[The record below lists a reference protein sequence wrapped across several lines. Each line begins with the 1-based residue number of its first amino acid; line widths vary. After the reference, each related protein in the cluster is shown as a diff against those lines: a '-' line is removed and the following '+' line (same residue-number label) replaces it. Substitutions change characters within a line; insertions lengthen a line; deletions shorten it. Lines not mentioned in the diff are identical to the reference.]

1 MIRLGVLALQGSFA
15 EHLRMLARFPQVEAV
30 AVRTARELETVQG
43 LILPGGESTAL
54 RRLMAPENL
63 TERIRQSIR
72 QGMPVWGT
80 CAGMILLAG
89 TVEGESPHLGVMDV
103 TVSRNAYGT
112 QRDSFS
118 APGRWVLGEEGT
130 SEMIFIRAPRF
141 LVLGPR
147 ARPAAFLGDT
157 AVAAVQGRLL
167 ATAFHPELTGDETPY
182 RWLMDRVEGQG

>member
-30 AVRTARELETVQG
+30 AVRTARELEAVQG

-103 TVSRNAYGT
+103 AVSRNAYGT

-118 APGRWVLGEEGT
+118 APGRWVLGEVEAA
-130 SEMIFIRAPRF
+130 EMVFIRAPRF
-141 LVLGPR
+141 LALGPR
-147 ARPAAFLGDT
+147 ARPSAFLGET
-157 AVAAVQGRLL
+157 AVAVVQDHLL
-167 ATAFHPELTGDETPY
+167 ATAFHPELAGDEIPY
-182 RWLMDRVEGQG
+182 RWLMDQVEGQG